1 MKKDISVLKTLNVLI
16 VEDDEIVLN
25 ELFATTSI
33 LFKEVFTARN
43 GQDGYLIFEFN
54 KIDIIL
60 TDIKMPILDGI
71 GFVNK
76 IREKNSECPIIVLS
90 SYSEQSTLLKMLNL
104 GVDGY
109 LIKPIEFYELV
120 ETLLRASRLYSNKTA
135 RLIYFNNNKLFNT
148 ATKELFCNGQYIELG
163 SKELLLLELFIN
175 NQNKTLSKNDIIS
188 TLWPLDEI
196 TDSALK
202 GVLNRLRKK
211 IGEEHIINVK
221 GFGWKFSID

>member
-71 GFVNK
+71 EFVNK
-76 IREKNSECPIIVLS
+76 IREKNAECPIIVLS

-120 ETLLRASRLYSNKTA
+120 ETLLRTTRLYSNKTA
-135 RLIYFNNNKLFNT
+135 RLIYFKNNKLFNT
-148 ATKELFCNGQYIELG
+148 ATKELFCNSQYIELG

-175 NQNKTLSKNDIIS
+175 NQNKALSKNDIIS